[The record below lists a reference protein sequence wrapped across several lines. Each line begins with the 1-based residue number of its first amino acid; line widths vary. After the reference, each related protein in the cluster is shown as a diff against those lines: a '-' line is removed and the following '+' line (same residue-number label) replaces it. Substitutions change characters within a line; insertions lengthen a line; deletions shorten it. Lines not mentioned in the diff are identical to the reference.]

1 MMDRLGPFE
10 PRPRVAVA
18 VSGGADSLAAAVLTR
33 NWVRPR
39 GGDVV
44 GLVVDHGLRRESADE
59 ALLTC
64 ARLQRAGIASV
75 ALTLTD
81 LARGPG
87 IAARARTARHAVL
100 EQACAE
106 RGILHLV
113 FGHHAADQAET
124 VTMRMLAGSTPIGLA
139 GMAALSE
146 TAAIRRLRPLLGVP
160 PTALRAVLRAEG
172 LDWIED
178 PSNADPSQQ
187 RARLRLLR
195 GDPAG
200 IGSAT
205 RALVRAS
212 AARGATRAAA
222 EAAWAAE
229 LAARVT
235 LYPQGYAL
243 LSPGP
248 IAPEALACLL
258 ATLSGAERPPPMKQV
273 APLAAAPRPAT
284 LAGVQVLPAGRLGD
298 GFLLVREAA
307 ATAPPIPAMVGKL
320 WDGRFRLRSLP
331 AGSEGL
337 TLGAWGAEAP
347 RDRKGLPAAVQ
358 RSLPVLRRCNKVAGR
373 SADLFDGTNPHMVF
387 NPHSTLAGGRFFPL
401 LPVCGWDQDE
411 N

>member
-10 PRPRVAVA
+10 PQPRVAVA

-33 NWVRPR
+33 DWARAR
-39 GGDVV
+39 GGDVI

-59 ALLTC
+59 ARLTC
-64 ARLQRAGIASV
+64 DRLQRAGMASA

-87 IAARARTARHAVL
+87 IAARARTSRHAVL

-113 FGHHAADQAET
+113 FGHHAGDQAET
-124 VTMRMLAGSTPIGLA
+124 VAMRMLAGSTPIGLA

-146 TAAIRRLRPLLGVP
+146 TAFIRRLRPLLGVRP
-160 PTALRAVLRAEG
+160 AALRAILRAER

-187 RARLRLLR
+187 RARLRALR

-200 IGSAT
+200 TGPAT
-205 RALVRAS
+205 RALVLAS
-212 AARGATRAAA
+212 AARGAARAAA
-222 EAAWAAE
+222 EDRWTAE

-243 LSPGP
+243 LRPGP
-248 IAPEALACLL
+248 IAPEALASLL
-258 ATLSGAERPPPMKQV
+258 ATLSGAERPPSLKQV
-273 APLAAAPRPAT
+273 APLAAALRPAT
-284 LAGVQVLPAGRLGD
+284 LAGVQILPAGRLGD

-307 ATAPPIPAMVGKL
+307 ATAPPMPAVVGKR
-320 WDGRFRLRSLP
+320 WDGRFRLRRLP
-331 AGSEGL
+331 ADWVGL
-337 TLGAWGAEAP
+337 ELGAWGPEAP
-347 RDRKGLPAAVQ
+347 RDRQGLPAAVQ
-358 RSLPVLRRCNKVAGR
+358 RSLPVLRRCNKVVSR
-373 SADLFDGTNPHMVF
+373 SADLFSGTNPHMVF
-387 NPHSTLAGGRFFPL
+387 NPHCSLAGGRFFPL